1 MPKKSQ
7 WWTVV
12 WSPSMTPIVPYDCN
26 PGSDDDGLLVYR
38 SKAAA
43 EHSATH
49 QTDVYGDNKTRA
61 IAVSLDSVE

>member
-1 MPKKSQ
+1 
-7 WWTVV
+7 
-12 WSPSMTPIVPYDCN
+12 MTPIVPYDCN